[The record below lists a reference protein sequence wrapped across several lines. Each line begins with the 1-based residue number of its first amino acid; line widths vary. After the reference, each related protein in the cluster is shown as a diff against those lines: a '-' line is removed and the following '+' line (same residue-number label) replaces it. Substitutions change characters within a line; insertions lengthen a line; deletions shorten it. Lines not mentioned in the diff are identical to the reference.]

1 MLKIN
6 FPYPPSINHL
16 WRRGQRVTYLSAEG
30 RAFYARVVPEIK
42 KQQRDVAPFEGRLAV
57 SIKLYPP
64 DFRRRDIDNSVK
76 VIFDALT
83 KAGVWLDDCQVDKL
97 KIERCEKIL
106 GGKAEIYIEEIN
118 APVKK

>member
-16 WRRGQRVTYLSAEG
+16 WRRGRNFTYLSSEG
-30 RAFYARVVPEIK
+30 RIFYARVVPEVK
-42 KQQRDVAPFEGRLAV
+42 KQQRDVATFTGRLSV
-57 SIKLYPP
+57 SIKLFPP
-64 DFRRRDIDNSVK
+64 DFRRRDIDNTVK

-83 KAGVWLDDCQVDKL
+83 KAGIWLDDSQVDRL